1 MEYSKPGLSQRQRGI
16 VAARISRA
24 LLLALLFTAGAAAH
38 AATVVPLNDTGQTL
52 CYDSNAVA
60 TTCAAARDDGH
71 YGRDA
76 ANVAGVLTKT
86 GAGTKAFDFSKIANN
101 GITLAAGAALGTA
114 ATDWACTRDNV
125 TGLTWEVKTSSGLR
139 SNANSYTWYS
149 TDAASNGGDAGTANG
164 GVCTGS
170 NCDTQSFVA
179 AVNAAALC
187 GYSDWRLPN
196 LRELQSLV
204 DLSALVG
211 SATLDSIYFPNTQ
224 LKAYWTANTIASPAL
239 LGKYAWIVN
248 FSTGRTEKL
257 YTKLAKIYVYL
268 VRGVQ

>member
-1 MEYSKPGLSQRQRGI
+1 MEYSKPGLSQRPGSS
-16 VAARISRA
+16 AATRISRA
-24 LLLALLFTAGAAAH
+24 YLLASLFTAGAAVH

-52 CYDSNAVA
+52 CYDRNAVA

-76 ANVAGVLTKT
+76 ANVDGVLTKT

-101 GITLAAGAALGTA
+101 GTLLAAGAALGTA

-125 TGLTWEVKTSSGLR
+125 TGLTWEVKTTSGLH

-149 TDAASNGGDAGTANG
+149 TDATSNGGVAGTANG
-164 GVCTGS
+164 GTCTGS

-187 GYSDWRLPN
+187 GYSDWRLPK

-211 SATLDSIYFPNTQ
+211 SATVDTTYFPNTMH
-224 LKAYWTANTIASPAL
+224 KPYWTANTIASPAL
-239 LGKYAWIVN
+239 LGRYAWVVDLGL
-248 FSTGRTEKL
+248 GRTQALGPKL
-257 YTKLAKIYVYL
+257 GKTYVYL

>member
-1 MEYSKPGLSQRQRGI
+1 MEYSKPGLSQRPGSS
-16 VAARISRA
+16 AAAWISRA

-86 GAGTKAFDFSKIANN
+86 GAGVKAFDFSKIAND
-101 GITLAAGAALGTA
+101 GTLLAAGAVLGTA
-114 ATDWACTRDNV
+114 ATDWACTKDNV
-125 TGLTWEVKTSSGLR
+125 TGLTWEVKTTSGLR
-139 SNANSYTWYS
+139 SSVNTYTWYS
-149 TDAASNGGDAGTANG
+149 ADAATNGGNAGTANG
-164 GVCTGS
+164 GTCSAS

-196 LRELQSLV
+196 LRELQSVV

-211 SATLDSIYFPNTQ
+211 SATVDASYFPNTAH
-224 LKAYWTANTIASPAL
+224 KAHWTANTLAASPV
-239 LGKYAWIVN
+239 YAWEVD
-248 FSTGRTEKL
+248 FSTGRSEISYPKL
-257 YTKLAKIYVYL
+257 QGAAVRL